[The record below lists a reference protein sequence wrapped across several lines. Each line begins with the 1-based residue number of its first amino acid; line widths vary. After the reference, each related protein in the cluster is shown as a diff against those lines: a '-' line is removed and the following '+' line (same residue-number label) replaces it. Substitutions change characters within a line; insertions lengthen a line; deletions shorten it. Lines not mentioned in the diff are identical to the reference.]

1 MSLWTCPNE
10 KCPFDDKLKPS
21 VICPLC
27 ESRASDFDFGSFGE
41 LLKKKK
47 QHKKSLLKI
56 KKQEKRLKKAKF
68 CPKCGSP
75 RLDFLIYYRP
85 SLWKCQECD
94 YEGSFTIEG
103 IELAKKMRESY
114 RKRAST

>member
-21 VICPLC
+21 VVCPLC
-27 ESRASDFDFGSFGE
+27 ESRASGFDFGSFGE
-41 LLKKKK
+41 LLRKKK
-47 QHKKSLLKI
+47 QHKKSLLKT
-56 KKQEKRLKKAKF
+56 KKQEKRLEKAKF

-75 RLDFLIYYRP
+75 RMDFLIYYRP

-94 YEGSFTIEG
+94 YEGSFMIEG
-103 IELAKKMRESY
+103 IELAKKIRESY

>member
-10 KCPFDDKLKPS
+10 KCPFDDKLKPDA
-21 VICPLC
+21 ICPLC
-27 ESRASDFDFGSFGE
+27 ERKASGFDFRSFGE

-47 QHKKSLLKI
+47 EHKESHLTTSKRK
-56 KKQEKRLKKAKF
+56 KRLSKAKF

-75 RLDFLIYYRP
+75 RIDFLIYYRP

-94 YEGSFTIEG
+94 YEGSFMIEG
-103 IELAKKMRESY
+103 IELAEKIRESY
-114 RKRAST
+114 R